1 MVLVHGNIFVVEWDM
16 VSKRLNKQQMPFVVL
31 RRNNVDVV
39 QREYG
44 NDIFKMGKSNAMS
57 NEV

>member
-1 MVLVHGNIFVVEWDM
+1 MVLVHGNIFVVEWDRI
-16 VSKRLNKQQMPFVVL
+16 STRLDKQQIPFVVL

-44 NDIFKMGKSNAMS
+44 KDIFKMGKSNAMS